1 MELDQLKSNWQ
12 QQFVK
17 KSQDEQSD
25 LEKHMRAIEDKMAAL
40 DRNVKSRTLYGTIT
54 FILMLVSI
62 IAFSYFQYLLSNS
75 LMLVFGYTVWV
86 VSIAVSLIR
95 LFVVKR
101 RHNINDNMLT
111 IKESLQYKLSKVES
125 EIQFYLSIVWK
136 ILAPMSIGFV
146 LILVGKNASLLVAAS
161 QMILFI
167 LACYFSYR
175 YNKYYVTKNLTPIKE
190 DIVANLNALSKKD

>member
-62 IAFSYFQYLLSNS
+62 
-75 LMLVFGYTVWV
+75 
-86 VSIAVSLIR
+86 
-95 LFVVKR
+95 
-101 RHNINDNMLT
+101 
-111 IKESLQYKLSKVES
+111 
-125 EIQFYLSIVWK
+125 
-136 ILAPMSIGFV
+136 APT
-146 LILVGKNASLLVAAS
+146 LHQTEL
-161 QMILFI
+161 
-167 LACYFSYR
+167 
-175 YNKYYVTKNLTPIKE
+175 
-190 DIVANLNALSKKD
+190 